1 MTFFSFF
8 FCRIYFLEKFYVHSN
23 IERRVKGVPIYFP
36 LLLLQ
41 AHSLIFYHQFLPEWY
56 VHYYGWWTCV
66 DLSLSPDFQSLHWVP
81 VLVWYILW
89 VLTNVWQVSNTI
101 ISYRMFYGPKNHQ
114 LIFDKSAKKIHLGK
128 KIDFSAY
135 GTGTTESLYE
145 KKLNLVHYFI
155 PCRKIHS
162 RWI

>member
-8 FCRIYFLEKFYVHSN
+8 CIIYFLEKFYVHSN
-23 IERRVKGVPIYFP
+23 IEWTVKGVPIYLL

-41 AHSLIFYHQFLPEWY
+41 AHSLIYHQQFLPEWY
-56 VHYYGWWTCV
+56 VHYYSWWTCV

-89 VLTNVWQVSNTI
+89 VLTNMWQVSNII

-128 KIDFSAY
+128 NRLFSIWRWDHWITVWKKIKPC
-135 GTGTTESLYE
+135 SLLYTM
-145 KKLNLVHYFI
+145 
-155 PCRKIHS
+155 
-162 RWI
+162 